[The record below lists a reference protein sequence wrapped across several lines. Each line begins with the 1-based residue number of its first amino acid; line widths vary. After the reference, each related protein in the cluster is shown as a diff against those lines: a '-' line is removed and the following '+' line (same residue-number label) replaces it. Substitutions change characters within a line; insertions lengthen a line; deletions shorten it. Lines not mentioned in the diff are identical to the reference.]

1 MTSRAIVFGCLLLL
15 ACAAA
20 ARAADPA
27 GFSYEVPAQG
37 SVTVTV
43 HPASSGTLVLPVT
56 AENLRAEDLEYTL
69 TENWEAYSSVV
80 EIELDG
86 DNPSLTYE
94 WPDGA
99 LSWPTRE
106 DRWFVDTFRVTGPAR
121 ATIVLPEGAEVI
133 EVKDRECTSQVSTA
147 ADKRVTIAFDVPAGK
162 TAREMGVVYKLPWV
176 DTYAVFGKPPTPVY
190 YPKALADH
198 PEYMKR
204 VEHFYESCR
213 EFYATYEAKLGWAP
227 GEVKQFLTSWLQG
240 YGGAYCSGSDCYF
253 PFRAVA
259 GFEYPPVT
267 SGGNLIGAYHE
278 VAHAFQ
284 PAGYPAFIGGHVWS
298 RFLTM
303 DYDWDV
309 WPTAAEAKARKEAG
323 GSADAEMA
331 AGYARFLELNDQGRV
346 SGLWDS
352 WEDAETAGSIQEAAQ
367 AYAMLQISR
376 DLGWHFWGDLAR
388 TFTPSPISYGD
399 LPEAVQQ
406 KLAVMQMSIA
416 AGRDLTEYLSKLT
429 RSELSVTLD
438 AEAGNVLT
446 GGDMEDGKGWTLDAW
461 QPTARLAWDAEVRF
475 AGTQALRLECPEAND
490 ARVTRAAPVEPE
502 TCYLLTA
509 WVRTKEVGADAVG
522 ANLCL
527 LGAYTR
533 SPDLTGT
540 TDWTR
545 LALLIYSGEAR
556 EMTIVLRVGFYGSA
570 NTGTAWFDD
579 VELVPLLSEQ
589 GRQRLVEM
597 SRPEQQQR

>member
-15 ACAAA
+15 ACTTA

-27 GFSYEVPAQG
+27 GFSYEVSPQG

-43 HPASSGTLVLPVT
+43 RPASSGTLVLPVT
-56 AENLRAEDLEYTL
+56 AENLKAQDLEYTL
-69 TENWEAYSSVV
+69 TKDWEAYSSLAKI
-80 EIELDG
+80 EIDG

-99 LSWPTRE
+99 LSWPVKE
-106 DRWFVDTFRVTGPAR
+106 NRWFVDTFVVTGPAR
-121 ATIVLPEGAEVI
+121 VVIVLPKGAEVI
-133 EVKDRECTSQVSTA
+133 ELKDRGCATA
-147 ADKRVTIAFDVPAGK
+147 ATTPTDGRPRVAFDVPEGK
-162 TAREMGVVYKLPWV
+162 TAREMGIVYKHPWT

-227 GEVKQFLTSWLQG
+227 GEVKQFLISWLQG
-240 YGGAYCSGSDCYF
+240 YGGAYCSGGNCYF

-278 VAHAFQ
+278 MAHAFQ
-284 PAGYPAFIGGHVWS
+284 PTGYPAFIGGHVWT

-309 WPTAAEAKARKEAG
+309 WPTAAEAKARKDAG

-331 AGYARFLELNDQGRV
+331 AAYARFIELNNQDLLP
-346 SGLWDS
+346 GLWDS
-352 WEDAETAGSIQEAAQ
+352 WEDAETAGRIQEAAR
-367 AYAMLQISR
+367 AYAMLQVSH

-388 TFTPSPISYGD
+388 TFTRSPIGYGD

-406 KLAVMQMSIA
+406 KIAVLQMSIA

-438 AEAGNVLT
+438 AEAGNVLA

-461 QPTARLAWDAEVRF
+461 QPTAHLVWDAEVRF

-490 ARVTRAAPVEPE
+490 ARVTRTVAVDPE
-502 TCYLLTA
+502 TCHLLTA
-509 WVRTKEVGADAVG
+509 WVRTKDVGSDAVG
-522 ANLCL
+522 ATLCQPST
-527 LGAYTR
+527 YTR
-533 SPDLTGT
+533 SRDLTGT

-545 LALLIYSGEAR
+545 LALVVYSGEAR
-556 EMTIVLRVGFYGSA
+556 ELTVVLRVGFYGSP

-589 GRQRLVEM
+589 GRQQLMEL